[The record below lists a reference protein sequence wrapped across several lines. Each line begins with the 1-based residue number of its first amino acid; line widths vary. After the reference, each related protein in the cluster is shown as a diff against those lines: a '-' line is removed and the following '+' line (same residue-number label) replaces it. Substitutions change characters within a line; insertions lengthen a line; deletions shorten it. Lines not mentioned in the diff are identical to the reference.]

1 MRYSAQMPM
10 AVLIEKLLQAGVVER
25 QRGALRFTS
34 RFAGYLIWTA
44 GTGQILDSTT
54 ADWRKILTM
63 FSPSLE
69 SLSTDE
75 IKDAVSLFEYYL
87 RHPDTAINER

>member
-1 MRYSAQMPM
+1 MPM
-10 AVLIEKLLQAGVVER
+10 AVLVEKLLKAGVVER
-25 QRGALRFTS
+25 QRGMLRFTP

-44 GTGQILDSTT
+44 GTGQVLDST
-54 ADWRKILTM
+54 AEAWRKVLAM
-63 FSPSLE
+63 FNPSLE

-87 RHPDTAINER
+87 GHPDTAINER